1 MDLVRGINNVK
12 PCYQGGW
19 LTIGNYDGLHLG
31 HQEIVSKLVSFAREH
46 QVLAQVLTF
55 EPLPRAFF
63 CKDDKPSRLMTFRNK
78 YEYLESLGVDQ
89 LICLKFNKA
98 LASLEPEQFIKNY
111 LVDVL
116 NITGIIVGEDFKF
129 GHQQKGDVETLKTL
143 AKKYGFQVEICYDQ
157 LINNQRISSSL
168 IRQALIESDFEKAS
182 SLLGRPFS
190 LTAKVG
196 HGEKR
201 GRLLGFPTANL
212 VLPAINLPL
221 KGVYLVEVRL
231 QHKPNDIYDG
241 LINIGN
247 RPTFKGINTQAEVHI
262 VNFAQD
268 IYAKRI
274 HVQFISKIRDEQRFK
289 SVEALKGQIQED
301 ISAVKKNREIE

>member
-129 GHQQKGDVETLKTL
+129 GHQQKGDFETLKTL

-212 VLPAINLPL
+212 VRPAINLTL
-221 KGVYLVEVRL
+221 KGFYLVEVRL
-231 QHKPNDIYDG
+231 QHNPNDMY
-241 LINIGN
+241 
-247 RPTFKGINTQAEVHI
+247 
-262 VNFAQD
+262 
-268 IYAKRI
+268 Y
-274 HVQFISKIRDEQRFK
+274 
-289 SVEALKGQIQED
+289 
-301 ISAVKKNREIE
+301 